1 MDGKAFQDA
10 LELSDQIAACKEKHL
25 ATALNSSMSILCDAL
40 RLFGPEKVTPSFN
53 GGKDAVVVM
62 HLFRAAMA
70 RHSLQTGTIYRP
82 NAVYFNI
89 SGEFP
94 EVRW

>member
-1 MDGKAFQDA
+1 MDMKIFQDA
-10 LELSDQIAACKEKHL
+10 LQLSDQIAACKVTHL
-25 ATALNSSMSILCDAL
+25 VPALNSSMSVFRDAL
-40 RLFGPEKVTPSFN
+40 RIFGPERVTASFN

-70 RHSLQTGTIYRP
+70 RHSLETETPYHP
-82 NAVYFNI
+82 NAVYFNF

-94 EVRW
+94 KVS

>member
-1 MDGKAFQDA
+1 MDVKVFQDA
-10 LELSDQIAACKEKHL
+10 LELSDRIAACEEKHL
-25 ATALNSSMSILCDAL
+25 VPALNSSMSILCDAL
-40 RLFGPEKVTPSFN
+40 RLFGPEKVTTSFN

-70 RHSLQTGTIYRP
+70 RHSLEAGTIYHP
-82 NAVYFNI
+82 NAVYFNV